1 MSKLWISIFFVFG
14 TYNTFIKGEAPSEWQ
29 RTDFIWNFGLRSLC
43 DVGVDDL
50 PEVYFKDWEYPYK
63 KENYASIQ
71 NGSLVWLRPSFLKS
85 FYRDYLK
92 NLDKKIVIVISD
104 GDQSFPKDCGLNPTE
119 VENFLNHPCIQHVF
133 TQNFDYKGQ
142 SKKVTPIPIGI
153 DFHTVAFR
161 GGYWGDQGAPHN
173 QETYLKN
180 LIAEA
185 PPTRSRKIRAFVDFQ
200 HSESMRG
207 SFQRYKEFGEDRT
220 AIFQKIRN
228 SGVVDFGSK
237 MPRPLLWK
245 TKTAYAFSIS
255 PWGNGLDCHR
265 TWEDLALGC
274 ILIVKTSSLDRL
286 YDGLPVVIVKDW
298 NEITEENLQRWFE
311 LYKDASEN
319 SLYREKITNQYW
331 FKKIMSAKSL

>member
-1 MSKLWISIFFVFG
+1 
-14 TYNTFIKGEAPSEWQ
+14 
-29 RTDFIWNFGLRSLC
+29 
-43 DVGVDDL
+43 
-50 PEVYFKDWEYPYK
+50 
-63 KENYASIQ
+63 
-71 NGSLVWLRPSFLKS
+71 
-85 FYRDYLK
+85 
-92 NLDKKIVIVISD
+92 
-104 GDQSFPKDCGLNPTE
+104 
-119 VENFLNHPCIQHVF
+119 
-133 TQNFDYKGQ
+133 
-142 SKKVTPIPIGI
+142 
-153 DFHTVAFR
+153 
-161 GGYWGDQGAPHN
+161 
-173 QETYLKN
+173 
-180 LIAEA
+180 
-185 PPTRSRKIRAFVDFQ
+185 
-200 HSESMRG
+200 
-207 SFQRYKEFGEDRT
+207 
-220 AIFQKIRN
+220 
-228 SGVVDFGSK
+228 